1 MKKITFFCFISLLLI
16 SSCKN
21 NTEITEVTQ
30 IALSKSTAMLSV
42 GDSLTLELS
51 CTPANLPV
59 PSCIWVSSDSTV
71 ARVDKNGK
79 IKALRR
85 GKSTIMAVK
94 NENKILFAQCDIT
107 VTYKGDGSTSNP
119 YLIYTVADLN
129 AIRDSVNTKNAVYGN
144 KAYKLMNDLDFS
156 KETSDWTPIA
166 DTTTVAFK
174 GVFDGNGKTI
184 KGMNINFSYVKHDR
198 NPYLKYGGLFGNIEG
213 AEIKNLGVNWTVLFQ
228 TPYSGDLYLGGIAG
242 YGSGTITNCNSTG
255 FIKGYAQGFAY
266 VGGILGNGTATITNC
281 YSTGD
286 ISASSWG
293 SSGACGYAGGILGK
307 GTTTITNCHHDSG
320 TLGNEVYRSMPEYA
334 GGIAGHITGTIS
346 NCYSTGAIGYSMK
359 CGGGIAGYSI
369 GTIINC
375 YSTGGVDF
383 DSFFEITN
391 GGIAGQSEGTIINC
405 YSASKIS
412 GTFAGGIAGSGTDIT
427 NCYATGSIT
436 GSKYVCGIAAVATNV
451 SYCIALNSNIWGW
464 NVSESIVT
472 RACGLFSASGTAN
485 NNYAS
490 PSIVVKKNYSS
501 NVTVKDFSDTKLH
514 GLDLTAQPADLLND
528 YVTSNPT
535 FNNIGLKKWKVTAGV
550 NNGYPVF
557 E

>member
-1 MKKITFFCFISLLLI
+1 MKKITLLCFISLLI
-16 SSCKN
+16 CSCKN
-21 NTEITEVTQ
+21 NDTEITEVTQ
-30 IALSKSTAMLSV
+30 IALSKSTALLSV

-119 YLIYTVADLN
+119 YLIYTVADLK
-129 AIRDSVNTKNAVYGN
+129 AIRDSINTKNTVYGN
-144 KAYKLMNDLDFS
+144 KSYKLMADLDFS
-156 KETSDWTPIA
+156 KEESNWTPIA
-166 DTTTVAFK
+166 DTSTVVFK

-184 KGMNINFSYVKHDR
+184 KGIGNYQENMR
-198 NPYLKYGGLFGNIEG
+198 NPLKYGGLFGNIEG
-213 AEIKNLGVNWTVLFQ
+213 AEIKNLGVNWASLGLS
-228 TPYSGDLYLGGIAG
+228 PYSGDSYLGGIAG
-242 YGSGTITNCNSTG
+242 YGSGTITNCYTSG
-255 FIKGYAQGFAY
+255 SIKGSAQGFSY

-281 YSTGD
+281 YSTGN
-286 ISASSWG
+286 ISASSRG
-293 SSGACGYAGGILGK
+293 SSSGACGYAGGILGK
-307 GTTTITNCHHDSG
+307 GTTTITNCHYDSG
-320 TLGNEVYRSMPEYA
+320 TLGSEGHSGDRLPHYA

-346 NCYSTGAIGYSMK
+346 NCYSTGTIGYPAK
-359 CGGGIAGYSI
+359 FGGGIAGYSI

-375 YSTGGVDF
+375 YSTGVVYSYISG
-383 DSFFEITN
+383 ENTN

-405 YSASKIS
+405 YSTGDTLGKY
-412 GTFAGGIAGSGTDIT
+412 TGGIVGSGTDIT
-427 NCYATGSIT
+427 NCYATGLILSRHA
-436 GSKYVCGIAAVATNV
+436 GGIASAATNV
-451 SYCIALNSNIWGW
+451 SYCIALNSYITG
-464 NVSESIVT
+464 SSTASLSIVA
-472 RACGLFSASGTAN
+472 RICCLFSASGIAK

-490 PSIVVKKNYSS
+490 PSIVVYKDYNA
-501 NVTVKDFSDTKLH
+501 NVTITDFSDTKLH
-514 GLDLTAQPADLLND
+514 GFDLTAQPVDLLNA
-528 YVTSNPT
+528 YVSANPT